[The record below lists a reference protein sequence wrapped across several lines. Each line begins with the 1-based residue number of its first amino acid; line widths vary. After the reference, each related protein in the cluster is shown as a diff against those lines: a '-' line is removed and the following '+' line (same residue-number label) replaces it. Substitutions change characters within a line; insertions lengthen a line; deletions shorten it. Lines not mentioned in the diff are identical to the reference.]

1 MYIFGYLRASTS
13 DQNAKRAQNALQ
25 EFVQQKGHRVAGWY
39 IENESGASLQRP
51 ELLRLLD
58 DTATGDA
65 IIIEQIDR
73 LSRLDEK
80 SWFTLKE
87 MLNKK
92 ELKVISLDLPT
103 SHIALST
110 QVTDEFTTSMLKAI
124 NNMMMDMLAAIA
136 RKDYQDRRRRQAE
149 GIQKAKEE
157 GKYRGRQPNLE
168 LHEKIYQLRVINK
181 LSIHD
186 TAKLASVSPRTVIRV
201 AQKLTQERNAPPI
214 DMSAAK
220 ASDYKA

>member
-13 DQNAKRAQNALQ
+13 DQNAKRAQSTLQ

-58 DTATGDA
+58 DTAIGDA

-80 SWFTLKE
+80 SWFILKE

-103 SHIALST
+103 SHIALSA
-110 QVTDEFTTSMLKAI
+110 QMTDEFTSSMLKAI

-149 GIQKAKEE
+149 GIKKAKEE

-168 LHEKIYQLRVINK
+168 LHKKIYQLRVVNK

-186 TAKLASVSPRTVIRV
+186 TAKLANVSPRTVIRV
-201 AQKLTQERNAPPI
+201 AQKLSKESNELC
-214 DMSAAK
+214 
-220 ASDYKA
+220 

>member
-13 DQNAKRAQNALQ
+13 DQNAKRAQSSLQ
-25 EFVQQKGHRVAGWY
+25 KFVQDKGFRIAGWY
-39 IENESGASLQRP
+39 IENQSGASLQRP

-58 DTATGDA
+58 DAAKGDA

-73 LSRLDEK
+73 LSRLDER

-87 MLNKK
+87 MLHQK

-103 SHIALST
+103 SHIAFSP
-110 QVTDEFTTSMLKAI
+110 QITDEFTGSMIKAI
-124 NNMMMDMLAAIA
+124 NSMMMDMLAAIA

-149 GIQKAKEE
+149 GIKKAKDE
-157 GKYRGRQPNLE
+157 GKYRGRQSDSD

-181 LSIHD
+181 LSISD
-186 TAKLASVSPRTVIRV
+186 TAKLTNVSDRTVIRV
-201 AQKLTQERNAPPI
+201 AKKLAGER
-214 DMSAAK
+214 SAG
-220 ASDYKA
+220 

>member
-13 DQNAKRAQNALQ
+13 DQNAKRAQNTLQ

-58 DTATGDA
+58 DTAIGDA

-80 SWFTLKE
+80 SWFILKE

-110 QVTDEFTTSMLKAI
+110 QVTDEFTSSMLKAI
-124 NNMMMDMLAAIA
+124 NSMMMDMLAAIA

-149 GIQKAKEE
+149 GIKKAKEE

-168 LHEKIYQLRVINK
+168 LHKKIYQLRVVNK

-186 TAKLASVSPRTVIRV
+186 TAKLANVSPRTVIRV
-201 AQKLTQERNAPPI
+201 AQKLSKESNR
-214 DMSAAK
+214 DF
-220 ASDYKA
+220 

>member
-1 MYIFGYLRASTS
+1 MYIFGYLRASTR
-13 DQNAKRAQNALQ
+13 DQNAKRAQSILQ
-25 EFVQQKGHRVAGWY
+25 MFVQEKGFRIAGWY

-58 DTATGDA
+58 DAAKGDA

-87 MLNKK
+87 MLHEK

-103 SHIALST
+103 SHVAFSPQIS
-110 QVTDEFTTSMLKAI
+110 DEFTGSMIKAI
-124 NNMMMDMLAAIA
+124 NSMMMDMLAAIA

-149 GIQKAKEE
+149 GIKKAKEE
-157 GKYRGRQPNLE
+157 GKYRGRQADSD

-181 LSIHD
+181 LSISD
-186 TAKLASVSPRTVIRV
+186 TAKLTNVSDRTVIRV
-201 AQKLTQERNAPPI
+201 AKKLASER
-214 DMSAAK
+214 SAG
-220 ASDYKA
+220 

>member
-1 MYIFGYLRASTS
+1 MYIFGYLRASTR
-13 DQNAKRAQNALQ
+13 DQNAKRAQSILQ
-25 EFVQQKGHRVAGWY
+25 MFVQEKELRIAGWY

-58 DTATGDA
+58 DAAKGDA

-87 MLNKK
+87 MLHEK

-103 SHIALST
+103 SHVAFSPQI
-110 QVTDEFTTSMLKAI
+110 TDEFTGSMIKAI
-124 NNMMMDMLAAIA
+124 NSMMMDMLAAIA

-149 GIQKAKEE
+149 GIKKAKEE
-157 GKYRGRQPNLE
+157 GKYRGRQADSD

-181 LSIHD
+181 LSISD
-186 TAKLASVSPRTVIRV
+186 TAKLTNVSDRTVIRV
-201 AQKLTQERNAPPI
+201 AKKLASER
-214 DMSAAK
+214 SAG
-220 ASDYKA
+220 

>member
-25 EFVQQKGHRVAGWY
+25 EFVQQKDLRIAGWY

-51 ELLRLLD
+51 ELMRLLD
-58 DTATGDA
+58 DAAIGDA
-65 IIIEQIDR
+65 IMIEQIDR

-103 SHIALST
+103 SHIALSS
-110 QVTDEFTTSMLKAI
+110 QVTDEFTNSMLKAI
-124 NNMMMDMLAAIA
+124 NSMMMDMLAAIA

-149 GIQKAKEE
+149 GIRKAKEE

-186 TAKLASVSPRTVIRV
+186 TAKLANVSPRTVIRV
-201 AQKLTQERNAPPI
+201 AKKLSKESNC
-214 DMSAAK
+214 DF
-220 ASDYKA
+220 

>member
-13 DQNAKRAQNALQ
+13 DQNAKRAQSTLQ
-25 EFVQQKGHRVAGWY
+25 QFVQDKGFRIAGWY

-58 DTATGDA
+58 DAAKGDA

-87 MLNKK
+87 MLHEK
-92 ELKVISLDLPT
+92 ELKVMSLDLPT
-103 SHIALST
+103 SHIVLSP
-110 QVTDEFTTSMLKAI
+110 QITDEFTGSMIKAI
-124 NNMMMDMLAAIA
+124 NSMMMDMLAAIA

-149 GIQKAKEE
+149 GINKAKEE
-157 GKYRGRQPNLE
+157 GKYRGRQADTD

-181 LSIHD
+181 LSISD
-186 TAKLASVSPRTVIRV
+186 TAKLTNVSDRTVIRV
-201 AQKLTQERNAPPI
+201 AKKLASER
-214 DMSAAK
+214 SAG
-220 ASDYKA
+220 

>member
-13 DQNAKRAQNALQ
+13 DQNAKRAQSTLQ
-25 EFVQQKGHRVAGWY
+25 KFVQDKGFRIAGWY

-58 DTATGDA
+58 DAAKGDA

-87 MLNKK
+87 MLHEK

-103 SHIALST
+103 SHIAFSP
-110 QVTDEFTTSMLKAI
+110 QITDEFTGSMIKAI
-124 NNMMMDMLAAIA
+124 NSMMMDMLAAIA

-149 GIQKAKEE
+149 GIKKAKEE
-157 GKYRGRQPNLE
+157 GKYRGRQADSD
-168 LHEKIYQLRVINK
+168 LHEKIYQLRVVNK
-181 LSIHD
+181 LSIND
-186 TAKLASVSPRTVIRV
+186 TAKLTNVSDRTVIRV
-201 AQKLTQERNAPPI
+201 AKKLAGKR
-214 DMSAAK
+214 SAG
-220 ASDYKA
+220 

>member
-13 DQNAKRAQNALQ
+13 DQNAKRAQGTLQ
-25 EFVQQKGHRVAGWY
+25 EFVKEKGFRVAGWY

-58 DTATGDA
+58 DAAKGDA

-73 LSRLDEK
+73 LSRLDEQ
-80 SWFTLKE
+80 SWFTLKQ
-87 MLNKK
+87 MLQEK

-103 SHIALST
+103 SHIALSP
-110 QVTDEFTTSMLKAI
+110 QITDEFTGSMIKAI
-124 NNMMMDMLAAIA
+124 NSMMMDMLAAIA

-149 GIQKAKEE
+149 GIKKAKEE
-157 GKYRGRQPNLE
+157 GKYKGRQADLD

-181 LSIHD
+181 LSISD
-186 TAKLASVSPRTVIRV
+186 TAKLANVSDRTVVRV
-201 AQKLTQERNAPPI
+201 AKKLVSER
-214 DMSAAK
+214 SV
-220 ASDYKA
+220 

>member
-13 DQNAKRAQNALQ
+13 DQNSKRAQSTLQ
-25 EFVQQKGHRVAGWY
+25 KFVQDKGYRIAGWY
-39 IENESGASLQRP
+39 LENESGASLQRP

-58 DTATGDA
+58 DAAKGDA

-87 MLNKK
+87 MLHEK

-103 SHIALST
+103 SHVAFSPQI
-110 QVTDEFTTSMLKAI
+110 TDEFTGSMIKAI
-124 NNMMMDMLAAIA
+124 NSMMMDMLAAIA

-149 GIQKAKEE
+149 GIKKAKEE
-157 GKYRGRQPNLE
+157 GKYRGRQADSD

-181 LSIHD
+181 LSISD
-186 TAKLASVSPRTVIRV
+186 TAKLTNVSDRTVIRV
-201 AQKLTQERNAPPI
+201 AKKLASER
-214 DMSAAK
+214 SAG
-220 ASDYKA
+220 

>member
-13 DQNAKRAQNALQ
+13 DQNAKRAQTTLQ
-25 EFVQQKGHRVAGWY
+25 EFVKQKGFRVAGWY
-39 IENESGASLQRP
+39 VENESGASLQRP

-58 DTATGDA
+58 DAAKGDA

-80 SWFTLKE
+80 SWFTLKQ
-87 MLNKK
+87 MLQEK

-103 SHIALST
+103 SHIALSP
-110 QVTDEFTTSMLKAI
+110 QITDEFTGSMIKAI
-124 NNMMMDMLAAIA
+124 NSMMMDMLAAIA

-149 GIQKAKEE
+149 GIKKAKEE
-157 GKYRGRQPNLE
+157 GKYRGRQADLD

-181 LSIHD
+181 LSISD
-186 TAKLASVSPRTVIRV
+186 TAKLANVSDRTVVRV
-201 AQKLTQERNAPPI
+201 VKKLVSER
-214 DMSAAK
+214 SV
-220 ASDYKA
+220 

>member
-1 MYIFGYLRASTS
+1 MYIFGYLRASTT
-13 DQNAKRAQNALQ
+13 DQNAKRAQNTLL
-25 EFVQQKGHRVAGWY
+25 EFVQQKGHRLAGWY

-58 DTATGDA
+58 DAAIGDA
-65 IIIEQIDR
+65 IIIEQVDR

-103 SHIALST
+103 SHIALAP
-110 QVTDEFTTSMLKAI
+110 QVTDEFTNSMIKAI
-124 NNMMMDMLAAIA
+124 NSMMMDMLAAIA

-149 GIQKAKEE
+149 GITKAKEE

-186 TAKLASVSPRTVIRV
+186 TAKLANVSPRTVIRV
-201 AQKLTQERNAPPI
+201 AKKLGSERTT
-214 DMSAAK
+214 K
-220 ASDYKA
+220 

>member
-13 DQNAKRAQNALQ
+13 DQNAKRAQGTLQ
-25 EFVQQKGHRVAGWY
+25 EFVKEKGFRVAGWY

-58 DTATGDA
+58 DAAKGDA

-73 LSRLDEK
+73 LSRLDEQ
-80 SWFTLKE
+80 SWFTLKQ
-87 MLNKK
+87 MLQEK

-103 SHIALST
+103 SHIALSP
-110 QVTDEFTTSMLKAI
+110 QITDEFTGSMIKAI
-124 NNMMMDMLAAIA
+124 NSMMMDMLAAIA

-149 GIQKAKEE
+149 GIKKAKEE
-157 GKYRGRQPNLE
+157 GKYRGRQADLD

-181 LSIHD
+181 LSISD
-186 TAKLASVSPRTVIRV
+186 TAKLANVSDRTVVRV
-201 AQKLTQERNAPPI
+201 VKKLVSERLV
-214 DMSAAK
+214 
-220 ASDYKA
+220 

>member
-58 DTATGDA
+58 DAAIGDA

-80 SWFTLKE
+80 SWFILKE

-103 SHIALST
+103 SHIALSA

-124 NNMMMDMLAAIA
+124 NSMMMDMLAAIA

-149 GIQKAKEE
+149 GIKKAKEE

-168 LHEKIYQLRVINK
+168 LHKKIYQLRVVNK

-186 TAKLASVSPRTVIRV
+186 TAKLANVSPRTVIRV
-201 AQKLTQERNAPPI
+201 AQKLSKESN
-214 DMSAAK
+214 
-220 ASDYKA
+220 SDF

>member
-13 DQNAKRAQNALQ
+13 DQNAKRVQSTLQ
-25 EFVQQKGHRVAGWY
+25 KFVQDKGFRIAGWY

-58 DTATGDA
+58 DAAKGDA

-73 LSRLDEK
+73 LSRLNEK

-87 MLNKK
+87 MLHEK

-103 SHIALST
+103 SHIAFSP
-110 QVTDEFTTSMLKAI
+110 QITDEFTGSMIKAI
-124 NNMMMDMLAAIA
+124 NSMMMDMLAAIA

-149 GIQKAKEE
+149 GINKAKEE
-157 GKYRGRQPNLE
+157 GKYRGRQADTD

-181 LSIHD
+181 LSISD
-186 TAKLASVSPRTVIRV
+186 TAKLTNVSDRTVIRV
-201 AQKLTQERNAPPI
+201 AKKLASERS
-214 DMSAAK
+214 MAK
-220 ASDYKA
+220 KA

>member
-13 DQNAKRAQNALQ
+13 DQNARRAQTALQ
-25 EFVQQKGHRVAGWY
+25 QFVQQKGSRVAGWY

-58 DTATGDA
+58 DAAIGDA
-65 IIIEQIDR
+65 NIIEQIDR

-87 MLNKK
+87 MLLKK

-103 SHIALST
+103 SHIAFSR
-110 QVTDEFTTSMLKAI
+110 QISDEFTNSMIKAI

-136 RKDYQDRRRRQAE
+136 RKDYEDRRRRQAE
-149 GIQKAKEE
+149 GIKKAREE
-157 GKYRGRQPNLE
+157 GKYRGRQADLE
-168 LHEKIYQLRVINK
+168 LHEKIYQLRVINR
-181 LSIHD
+181 LSISD
-186 TAKLASVSPRTVIRV
+186 TAKLTNVSTRTVIRV
-201 AQKLTQERNAPPI
+201 AKKLMNERSVEQEAPL
-214 DMSAAK
+214 
-220 ASDYKA
+220 

>member
-25 EFVQQKGHRVAGWY
+25 KFVQDKGFRIAGWY

-58 DTATGDA
+58 DAAKGDA

-80 SWFTLKE
+80 SWFTLKQ
-87 MLNKK
+87 MLQEKD
-92 ELKVISLDLPT
+92 LKVISLDLPT
-103 SHIALST
+103 SHIALSP
-110 QVTDEFTTSMLKAI
+110 QITDEFTGSMIKAI
-124 NNMMMDMLAAIA
+124 NSMMMDMLAAIA

-149 GIQKAKEE
+149 GIKKAKEE
-157 GKYRGRQPNLE
+157 GKYRGRQADLD

-181 LSIHD
+181 LSISD
-186 TAKLASVSPRTVIRV
+186 TAKLTNVSDRTVVRV
-201 AQKLTQERNAPPI
+201 AKKLVSERLV
-214 DMSAAK
+214 
-220 ASDYKA
+220 

>member
-13 DQNAKRAQNALQ
+13 DQNAKRAQSTLQ
-25 EFVQQKGHRVAGWY
+25 KFVQDKGFRIAGWY

-58 DTATGDA
+58 DAAKGDA

-87 MLNKK
+87 MLHEK

-103 SHIALST
+103 SHIAFSP
-110 QVTDEFTTSMLKAI
+110 QITDEFTGSMIKAI
-124 NNMMMDMLAAIA
+124 NSMMMDMLAAIA

-149 GIQKAKEE
+149 GIHKAKEE
-157 GKYRGRQPNLE
+157 GKYRGRQVDAD
-168 LHEKIYQLRVINK
+168 LHEKIYQLRVVNK

-186 TAKLASVSPRTVIRV
+186 TAKLTNVSDRTVIRV
-201 AQKLTQERNAPPI
+201 AKKLAGER
-214 DMSAAK
+214 SVG
-220 ASDYKA
+220 